1 MGYFNQ
7 SIYGFQNT
15 DGTEKFYDFGKRF
28 HGVQA
33 SVSFPIFNKPY
44 ASRVRTAKVDQQIAE
59 SNLELARN
67 NLNGQFREALQQYE
81 KEKNNL
87 QYYEVSALPNAEL
100 VLTQAQRAFQAGEI
114 SYVEYLQALQT
125 ASEIRMNYLQALRD
139 HNIAIVTLEY
149 FQPTK

>member
-1 MGYFNQ
+1 
-7 SIYGFQNT
+7 
-15 DGTEKFYDFGKRF
+15 
-28 HGVQA
+28 
-33 SVSFPIFNKPY
+33 VSFPIFNKPY
-44 ASRVRTAKVDQQIAE
+44 ASRVRAAKVDQQIAE

-67 NLNGQFREALQQYE
+67 NLNGQFREAHQQYE

-87 QYYEVSALPNAEL
+87 QYYEGSALPNAEL
-100 VLTQAQRAFQAGEI
+100 MLTQAQRAFQAGEI

-139 HNIAIVTLEY
+139 YNIAIVTLEY